1 MSNKSLKKSR
11 MIAQQV
17 KSDAR
22 FALDRLGG
30 NRLHPRYAP
39 VASEAMM
46 ESVRLQRPTVAEF
59 VDVHAIASEQIGG
72 ALATLEEI
80 RRVDALTDAAIWVV
94 RRKGVV
100 TGFLAPLALTA
111 LGRDALVDGTF
122 RAGAIQQE
130 WVARMGQPLAGFYC
144 WSYAGRDQV
153 TRGALVLALRTL
165 IDTHFPDLP
174 FFGRDTTAA
183 GGRIMAHLG
192 FSPFDDVE
200 HLYWRCR
207 SVMASEEDAP
217 PARPGLS
224 PLPNSITPPNTPLGQ
239 DAAR

>member
-1 MSNKSLKKSR
+1 

-17 KSDAR
+17 KSEGR

-30 NRLHPRYAP
+30 DRLHARYAP

-46 ESVRLQRPTVAEF
+46 ASVRLQRPTAAEF
-59 VDVHAIASEQIGG
+59 ADVHAIASEQIGG
-72 ALATLEEI
+72 ALATLDEI

-94 RRKGVV
+94 RRKGEV

-111 LGRDALVDGTF
+111 LGRDALVDGSF

-165 IDTHFPDLP
+165 IDKHFPDLP
-174 FFGRDTTAA
+174 FFGKDTTEA
-183 GGRIMAHLG
+183 GAKIMRHLG
-192 FSPFDDVE
+192 FFPFDGVD
-200 HLYWRCR
+200 HLFWRCR
-207 SVMASEEDAP
+207 TVM
-217 PARPGLS
+217 
-224 PLPNSITPPNTPLGQ
+224 
-239 DAAR
+239 DAAA